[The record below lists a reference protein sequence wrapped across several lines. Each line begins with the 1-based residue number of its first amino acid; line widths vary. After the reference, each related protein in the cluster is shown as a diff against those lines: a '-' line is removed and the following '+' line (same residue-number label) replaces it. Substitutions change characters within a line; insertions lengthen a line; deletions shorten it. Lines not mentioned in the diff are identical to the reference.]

1 MLSLPAY
8 ADIGIMVDASTL
20 RFIYTKGAGGPGS
33 IGRISIV
40 STATSAVEVQQLE
53 LGTDRQ
59 FGGGDDTLIDLA
71 RERNGGFSAVFSA
84 DVFQLGT
91 NDYSIVGSTVIRDV
105 TGTTKVQGDFAS
117 EFVDVSN
124 GTFSFGGALS
134 NADGV
139 LRPGSPNMGWTFVGN
154 PALTPNTI
162 NGLLGGAD
170 GIDGTVTQGW
180 GRPVSTLAN
189 LFEFQFIGNF
199 PDLDAF
205 FNSAVQASTTADIK
219 VATVVPAPGAFALG
233 AIGLCLVNRL
243 RRRFSR

>member
-170 GIDGTVTQGW
+170 GIDGTV
-180 GRPVSTLAN
+180 
-189 LFEFQFIGNF
+189 QFIGNF